1 MRCGP
6 YQEQT
11 TNVATSNMALAISSL
26 YIARDIVCVC
36 EHIDIIILDQCII
49 LNHSDHSIEL
59 TQMLP

>member
-49 LNHSDHSIEL
+49 LKVSKAI
-59 TQMLP
+59 